1 VIFWDEPGYVV
12 AFTTRIGGVS
22 DGVYASLNLTR
33 GTGDDPEKVEENR
46 RLACEALD
54 LPYERLAFN
63 RQVHSPTVHRAGP
76 STRGEPG
83 DGLWTDEPRVPL
95 LAMSADCLPIAIVR
109 TEGPRALAVLH
120 AGWRGLSEGVV
131 SEGVKA
137 LGADSTQS
145 LAAVI
150 GPAIGPCCY
159 EVGPEV
165 SGLFDDDLTADGRL
179 DLWSAAER
187 ALRAAGVARVERVD
201 LCTRDYP
208 QLFFSHRRDGRARG
222 VQGVIGAVA

>member
-1 VIFWDEPGYVV
+1 VIFWNEPGYVV

-22 DGVYASLNLTR
+22 EGVYATLNLTR
-33 GTGDDPEKVEENR
+33 GTGDDAARVEENR
-46 RLACEALD
+46 RLACEALG
-54 LPYERLAFN
+54 LPSERLAFN

-76 STRGEPG
+76 TTRGLPG

-109 TEGPRALAVLH
+109 TEGPRAIAVLH

-131 SEGVKA
+131 AEGVKA
-137 LGADSTQS
+137 LASSS
-145 LAAVI
+145 LAAVV

-165 SGLFDDDLTADGRL
+165 SELFDDDLTVDGKL

-187 ALRAAGVARVERVD
+187 ALRAGGVERVERVD

-208 QLFFSHRRDGRARG
+208 QLFFSHRRDGLARG